1 MFIANSFI
9 FFLIKFI
16 LFYFI
21 FFFLGRGLLLCIS
34 KFKNVDDLKVSGFNI
49 YIFYAS
55 IGMVLFG
62 NYLFLLNFF
71 KPINSPLIFLIG
83 IFLIPNI
90 MVFPNWKMFKKSLRN
105 FSLYFILLIASY
117 DLAYHYDS
125 GLYHLQFQA
134 LIRESNLIQGISNI
148 YGPLGIGSIYDY
160 ISAALWFDTT
170 YVLLQFLNLI
180 FLILFYEFLLNL
192 LFMKN
197 NKALNNAGLAILAFS
212 LLDNLGMNG
221 GRNGFLYIQS
231 LGKQDMTIAILY
243 FVTTILIFINIKKQS
258 LNIFEIIIPTI
269 FALFIWELKV
279 SGITIFMIYLV
290 FLYQIIKKKLLTKS
304 TKIVLFSNFTVAIFW
319 TLKTTLQTGC
329 LIYPLEMSCIDTLSW
344 FNSDYTNT
352 TLRSAQMYS
361 IAYDFN
367 SSLGDW
373 FREFLEYQINGIIL
387 TNFIFSLFIIYFLF
401 FQKKKNSY
409 DKNTNYLIALITFN
423 ILFFFYYSP
432 HLRYFVATQLII
444 IFIVGYKRVPRFNI
458 KPKIIY
464 FLVLFSIVSIVRI
477 NSYKSFDFFN
487 NPIHPIPI
495 PELLAYDDRFIPK
508 EGDQCWAVT
517 KCSANY
523 YYYKID
529 KSNFFTVVTLTNEN

>member
-444 IFIVGYKRVPRFNI
+444 IFIVGYKRVPRFNM

-464 FLVLFSIVSIVRI
+464 VLVLFSIVSIVRI

-523 YYYKID
+523 NYYKID

>member
-1 MFIANSFI
+1 
-9 FFLIKFI
+9 
-16 LFYFI
+16 
-21 FFFLGRGLLLCIS
+21 
-34 KFKNVDDLKVSGFNI
+34 
-49 YIFYAS
+49 
-55 IGMVLFG
+55 
-62 NYLFLLNFF
+62 
-71 KPINSPLIFLIG
+71 
-83 IFLIPNI
+83 
-90 MVFPNWKMFKKSLRN
+90 
-105 FSLYFILLIASY
+105 
-117 DLAYHYDS
+117 
-125 GLYHLQFQA
+125 
-134 LIRESNLIQGISNI
+134 
-148 YGPLGIGSIYDY
+148 
-160 ISAALWFDTT
+160 
-170 YVLLQFLNLI
+170 
-180 FLILFYEFLLNL
+180 
-192 LFMKN
+192 MKN

-212 LLDNLGMNG
+212 LLDNFGMNG

-243 FVTTILIFINIKKQS
+243 FITTILIFINIKKQS

-279 SGITIFMIYLV
+279 SGITIFLIYLV
-290 FLYQIIKKKLLTKS
+290 FLYQLITKKLLTKS
-304 TKIVLFSNFTVAIFW
+304 TKIVLFSNFTIAIFW

-329 LIYPLEMSCIDTLSW
+329 LIYPLEISCIDTISW
-344 FNSDYTNT
+344 FNPDYTNT

-367 SSLGDW
+367 SSIGDW

-401 FQKKKNSY
+401 FQEKKNSY
-409 DKNTNYLIALITFN
+409 KKNTNYLITLITFN

-464 FLVLFSIVSIVRI
+464 VLVLFSIVSIVRI

-523 YYYKID
+523 NYYKLD
-529 KSNFFTVVTLTNEN
+529 KSNFFTVVTLRNKN

>member
-90 MVFPNWKMFKKSLRN
+90 MVFPNRKMFKKSLRN
-105 FSLYFILLIASY
+105 FLLYFILLIPSY

-304 TKIVLFSNFTVAIFW
+304 TKIVLFSNFTVGIFW

-409 DKNTNYLIALITFN
+409 EKNTNYLIALITFN

-444 IFIVGYKRVPRFNI
+444 IFIVGYKRVPGFNI

-523 YYYKID
+523 NYYKID

>member
-1 MFIANSFI
+1 MLVANNFI

-34 KFKNVDDLKVSGFNI
+34 KFKNIDDLKVSGFNV
-49 YIFYAS
+49 YIFYPS

-71 KPINSPLIFLIG
+71 KPIDSPLIFLIG

-90 MVFPNWKMFKKSLRN
+90 MVFPIWKIFKKSFRN
-105 FSLYFILLIASY
+105 FPLYFILLIPSY

-125 GLYHLQFQA
+125 GLYHMQFQA

-148 YGPLGIGSIYDY
+148 YGPLGVGSIYDY

-170 YVLLQFLNLI
+170 YVLLQFLNLT

-212 LLDNLGMNG
+212 LLDNFGMNG

-243 FVTTILIFINIKKQS
+243 FITTILIFINLKKQS
-258 LNIFEIIIPTI
+258 LNIFEILIPTI
-269 FALFIWELKV
+269 FTLFIWELKV
-279 SGITIFMIYLV
+279 SGVTIFLIYLV
-290 FLYQIIKKKLLTKS
+290 FLYQLITKKLLTKS
-304 TKIVLFSNFTVAIFW
+304 TKTVLVTNFVAGIFW

-329 LIYPLEMSCIDTLSW
+329 LIYPLEISCIDRISW
-344 FNSDYTNT
+344 FDPDYTNT

-361 IAYDFN
+361 VAYDFN

-373 FREFLEYQINGIIL
+373 FREFLEYQINGIVL
-387 TNFIFSLFIIYFLF
+387 TNFIFSLFIIYLLF
-401 FQKKKNSY
+401 FQKKISSHEKNI
-409 DKNTNYLIALITFN
+409 NYLLTLITFN

-432 HLRYFVATQLII
+432 HLRYFIATQLII
-444 IFIVGYKRVPRFNI
+444 IFIVGYKRVPRFNV

-464 FLVLFSIVSIVRI
+464 VFVLFSVISIVRI
-477 NSYKSFDFFN
+477 NSYKSFDMFSH
-487 NPIHPIPI
+487 PIHQIPV
-495 PELLAYDDRFIPK
+495 PELLRFEDRFIPK
-508 EGDQCWAVT
+508 EGDQCWADT
-517 KCSANY
+517 RCSANY
-523 YYYKID
+523 NSYKID
-529 KSNFFTVVTLTNEN
+529 TSGFFTVVKLEN

>member
-34 KFKNVDDLKVSGFNI
+34 KFKNVDDLKVSGFNV
-49 YIFYAS
+49 YIFYSS
-55 IGMVLFG
+55 IGIVLFG

-71 KPINSPLIFLIG
+71 QPINSPLIFLIG

-90 MVFPNWKMFKKSLRN
+90 VVFPIWRMFKKSLRN
-105 FSLYFILLIASY
+105 FPLYFILLIPSY

-170 YVLLQFLNLI
+170 YVLLQFLNI
-180 FLILFYEFLLNL
+180 TFLILFYEFLLNL
-192 LFMKN
+192 LFTKN

-212 LLDNLGMNG
+212 LLDNFGMNG

-243 FVTTILIFINIKKQS
+243 FITAILIFINIKKQS
-258 LNIFEIIIPTI
+258 LNIFEILIPTI

-279 SGITIFMIYLV
+279 SGVTIFLIYLV
-290 FLYQIIKKKLLTKS
+290 FLYQLITKKLLTKS
-304 TKIVLFSNFTVAIFW
+304 TKIVLFSNFIAGIFW

-329 LIYPLEMSCIDTLSW
+329 LIYPLEISCIDRISW
-344 FNSDYTNT
+344 FDPDYTNT

-361 IAYDFN
+361 VAYDFN

-373 FREFLEYQINGIIL
+373 FREFLEYQINGVIL
-387 TNFIFSLFIIYFLF
+387 VNFIFSLFIINFLF
-401 FQKKKNSY
+401 FKKKDSSHE
-409 DKNTNYLIALITFN
+409 KNINYLLTLITFN

-444 IFIVGYKRVPRFNI
+444 IFVVGYKRVPRFNV

-464 FLVLFSIVSIVRI
+464 ILVLFSVISIVRI
-477 NSYKSFDFFN
+477 NSYKSFDMFSH
-487 NPIHPIPI
+487 PIHPIPV
-495 PELLAYDDRFIPK
+495 PELLRFEDRFLPK
-508 EGDQCWAVT
+508 EGDQCWADT
-517 KCSANY
+517 RCSANY
-523 YYYKID
+523 NSYKID
-529 KSNFFTVVTLTNEN
+529 TSGFFKVVKIKN

>member
-105 FSLYFILLIASY
+105 FLLYFILLISSY

-304 TKIVLFSNFTVAIFW
+304 TKIVLFSNFTVGIFW

-409 DKNTNYLIALITFN
+409 EKNTNYLIALITFN

-523 YYYKID
+523 NYYKID

>member
-1 MFIANSFI
+1 MLESNNFI

-34 KFKNVDDLKVSGFNI
+34 KFKNIDDLKVSGFNV
-49 YIFYAS
+49 YIFYPS

-71 KPINSPLIFLIG
+71 QPINSPLIFLIG

-90 MVFPNWKMFKKSLRN
+90 MVFPIWKMFKKSFRN
-105 FSLYFILLIASY
+105 FPIYFILLIPSY

-125 GLYHLQFQA
+125 GLYHMQFQA

-148 YGPLGIGSIYDY
+148 YGPLGVGSIYDY

-170 YVLLQFLNLI
+170 YVLLQFLNLT

-212 LLDNLGMNG
+212 LLDNFGMNG

-243 FVTTILIFINIKKQS
+243 FITTILIFINLKKQS
-258 LNIFEIIIPTI
+258 LNIFEILIPTI
-269 FALFIWELKV
+269 FTLFIWELKV
-279 SGITIFMIYLV
+279 SGVTIFLIYLV
-290 FLYQIIKKKLLTKS
+290 FLYQLITKKLLTKS
-304 TKIVLFSNFTVAIFW
+304 TKTVLVTNFVAGIFW

-329 LIYPLEMSCIDTLSW
+329 LIYPLEISCIDRISW
-344 FNSDYTNT
+344 FDPDYTNT

-361 IAYDFN
+361 VAYDFN

-373 FREFLEYQINGIIL
+373 FREFLEYQINGIVL
-387 TNFIFSLFIIYFLF
+387 TNFIFSLFIIYLLF
-401 FQKKKNSY
+401 FQKKISSHEKNI
-409 DKNTNYLIALITFN
+409 NYLLTLITFN

-432 HLRYFVATQLII
+432 HLRYFIATQLII
-444 IFIVGYKRVPRFNI
+444 IFIVGYKRVPRFNV

-464 FLVLFSIVSIVRI
+464 VFVLFSVISIVRI
-477 NSYKSFDFFN
+477 NSYKSFDMFSH
-487 NPIHPIPI
+487 PIHQIPV
-495 PELLAYDDRFIPK
+495 PELLRFEDRFIPK
-508 EGDQCWAVT
+508 EGDQCWADT
-517 KCSANY
+517 RCSANY
-523 YYYKID
+523 NSYKID
-529 KSNFFTVVTLTNEN
+529 TSGFFTVVKLKN